1 MIVIV
6 DDRNLVTDAFRSSFD
21 REGVPA
27 AGFSGGDFEGWV
39 EAAANEDLGAI
50 NAFLIGQCSRPD
62 VLARVIK
69 RRSTAAVI
77 AMKDHK
83 TLAGTL
89 ELFAIGVD
97 DVISKP
103 CHVRE
108 ILARIEAISRRA
120 SLERDRPVSGASAIQ
135 IFRDGR
141 DPLVC
146 DEPLS
151 LPRRELRILEFLVM
165 NQSRRVTKSQIFNS
179 VYGLFDQEIDENV
192 IESHI
197 SKLRRRLRSRLG
209 YDPIDSKRH
218 LGYRLVGGVRS
229 EAECAAAEVAAVN

>member
-6 DDRNLVTDAFRSSFD
+6 DDRNLVTEAFRSSFD
-21 REGVPA
+21 REGIPA
-27 AGFSGGDFEGWV
+27 AGFSAGDFEGWV
-39 EAAANEDLGAI
+39 EAAANDDVMAI
-50 NAFLIGQCSRPD
+50 NGFLIGECSRPD
-62 VLARVIK
+62 LLARVIK
-69 RRSTAAVI
+69 RRTAAAVI

-83 TLAGTL
+83 TLASTL

-97 DVISKP
+97 DVVSKP

-120 SLERDRPVSGASAIQ
+120 GVERAKTEDATAIR

-146 DEPLS
+146 GEPLQ
-151 LPRRELRILEFLVM
+151 LPRRELRILEFLVA

-179 VYGLFDQEIDENV
+179 VYGLFDQEIDESV

-197 SKLRRRLRSRLG
+197 SKLRRRLRGRLG
-209 YDPIDSKRH
+209 HDPIDSKRH
-218 LGYRLVGGVRS
+218 LGYRLVAGTKAD
-229 EAECAAAEVAAVN
+229 AEGAPVELAAAI

>member
-39 EAAANEDLGAI
+39 EAAANEDVEAI
-50 NAFLIGQCSRPD
+50 NAFLIGQCTRPD
-62 VLARVIK
+62 VLARIIR
-69 RRSTAAVI
+69 RRSAAAVI

-83 TLAGTL
+83 TLASTL

-97 DVISKP
+97 DVVSKP

-120 SLERDRPVSGASAIQ
+120 SVERERPIASVSAIQ

-146 DEPLS
+146 GEPLS
-151 LPRRELRILEFLVM
+151 LPRRELRILEFLVA

-197 SKLRRRLRSRLG
+197 SKLRRRLRGRLG

-218 LGYRLVGGVRS
+218 LGYRLVGCVPS
-229 EAECAAAEVAAVN
+229 EAAAPGEPAVALS

>member
-6 DDRNLVTDAFRSSFD
+6 DDRNIVTDAFRSSFD
-21 REGVPA
+21 REGIPA

-39 EAAANEDLGAI
+39 EAAASEDMRAI

-69 RRSTAAVI
+69 RRSAAAVI

-89 ELFAIGVD
+89 ELFAVGVD

-120 SLERDRPVSGASAIQ
+120 SLERDRPADTAVIQ

-146 DEPLS
+146 GEPLS
-151 LPRRELRILEFLVM
+151 LPRRELRILEFLVA

-179 VYGLFDQEIDENV
+179 VYGLFDHEIDENV

-218 LGYRLVGGVRS
+218 LGYRLVGASKSDLDMVPV
-229 EAECAAAEVAAVN
+229 EMAASL